1 MVPMIIFIV
10 IIMRWTW
17 CYWCFTSQM
26 ILCCLDL
33 FRSQIF
39 LKEIMIVVTVWH
51 DKACYIFTNDSIC
64 IKTMIMLLITMVPM
78 IIVIVF
84 IIMGWTWYWWFFTFQ
99 MILGDLNL
107 LCCQVFLEEVMIVIT
122 VWHDKTL
129 IILTDDTIGIKNM
142 IMVFMLRGLTSMV
155 TVLLMMM
162 VLLSRFFCWFAWIL
176 QWCWSHTVTS

>member
-1 MVPMIIFIV
+1 MIVVTVWHDKTCCIFTNDSICIKTMIMLLITMVPMIIFIV

-51 DKACYIFTNDSIC
+51 DKA
-64 IKTMIMLLITMVPM
+64 
-78 IIVIVF
+78 
-84 IIMGWTWYWWFFTFQ
+84 
-99 MILGDLNL
+99 
-107 LCCQVFLEEVMIVIT
+107 
-122 VWHDKTL
+122 L
-129 IILTDDTIGIKNM
+129 IILTDDTIGIKTM
-142 IMVFMLRGLTSMV
+142 IMVFIMMVVMSISIMSMLFMLRVLTSMV
-155 TVLLMMM
+155 TILLMMM

-176 QWCWSHTVTS
+176 QWCWFHTITI